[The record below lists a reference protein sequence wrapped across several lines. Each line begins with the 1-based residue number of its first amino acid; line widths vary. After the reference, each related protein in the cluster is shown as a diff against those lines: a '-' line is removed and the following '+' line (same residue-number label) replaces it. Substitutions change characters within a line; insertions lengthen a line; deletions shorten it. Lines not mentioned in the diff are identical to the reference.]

1 MNLINKLSDFIGKKE
16 VKDTLQVYID
26 ACNKLNKP
34 LDHCLLYG
42 LPGTGKTT
50 LAKIIA
56 NELNTKIKITQG
68 SMVQKPI
75 DVINLLLSL
84 NQNEILFIDEIHAV
98 NKQCFELFYSAMEEG
113 YVDIAIGKDFNS
125 KMARIKLPVFTL
137 IAATTN
143 LGKIPQPLEDR
154 FGIFIN
160 MSEYSKTEISDIIKF
175 YGNKLGVIF
184 SNDDLL
190 TLEGVN
196 RDKHKVKLLLKT
208 LTRNE
213 STTVTNS
220 TLRKDIKEIDNEDI
234 DIDTVASYLN
244 AFDKLFLLDNDEPFS
259 TNIRSSIRVKQSE
272 KRHFAD
278 PSISCA
284 LLNLT
289 QEKLISDLETF
300 GFLFEAMVERDLK
313 IYANFTI
320 ILCSV

>member
-175 YGNKLGVIF
+175 YGNKLGVVF
-184 SNDDLL
+184 SDDDLL
-190 TLEGVN
+190 TLIYASKGIPRIAYKLVRRALDFRLNNKDIQMSEILSKLGIIYEGI
-196 RDKHKVKLLLKT
+196 DKNDYSYLKLLQNHPTPIGLKT
-208 LTRNE
+208 ISQTINIDEETIQYKIEPYLLKNEYIIKTSKGRKLTNKGNE
-213 STTVTNS
+213 
-220 TLRKDIKEIDNEDI
+220 LIIKINQ
-234 DIDTVASYLN
+234 
-244 AFDKLFLLDNDEPFS
+244 LFL
-259 TNIRSSIRVKQSE
+259 K
-272 KRHFAD
+272 
-278 PSISCA
+278 
-284 LLNLT
+284 
-289 QEKLISDLETF
+289 
-300 GFLFEAMVERDLK
+300 
-313 IYANFTI
+313 
-320 ILCSV
+320 

>member
-125 KMARIKLPVFTL
+125 KMARIKLPGFTL

-143 LGKIPQPLEDR
+143 LGKIPQHLEDR

-175 YGNKLGVIF
+175 YGNKLGVIL
-184 SNDDLL
+184 SDDDLL
-190 TLEGVN
+190 TLIYASKGIPRIAYKLVRRALDFRLNNKDIQMSEILSKLGIIYEGI
-196 RDKHKVKLLLKT
+196 DKNDYSYLKLLQNHSTPIGLKT
-208 LTRNE
+208 ISQTINIDEETIQYKIEPYLLKNEYIIKTSKGRKLTNKGNE
-213 STTVTNS
+213 
-220 TLRKDIKEIDNEDI
+220 LIIKINQ
-234 DIDTVASYLN
+234 
-244 AFDKLFLLDNDEPFS
+244 LFL
-259 TNIRSSIRVKQSE
+259 K
-272 KRHFAD
+272 
-278 PSISCA
+278 
-284 LLNLT
+284 
-289 QEKLISDLETF
+289 
-300 GFLFEAMVERDLK
+300 
-313 IYANFTI
+313 
-320 ILCSV
+320 

>member
-26 ACNKLNKP
+26 ACNKLKKP

-68 SMVQKPI
+68 SMIQRPI

-190 TLEGVN
+190 TLIYASKGIPRIAYKLVRRTLDFRLNNKDIQMSEILSKLGIIYEGI
-196 RDKHKVKLLLKT
+196 DKNDYSYLKLLQNHPTPIGLKT
-208 LTRNE
+208 ISQTINIDEETIQYKIEPYLLKNEYIIKTSKGRKLTNKGNE
-213 STTVTNS
+213 
-220 TLRKDIKEIDNEDI
+220 LIIKINQ
-234 DIDTVASYLN
+234 
-244 AFDKLFLLDNDEPFS
+244 LFL
-259 TNIRSSIRVKQSE
+259 K
-272 KRHFAD
+272 
-278 PSISCA
+278 
-284 LLNLT
+284 
-289 QEKLISDLETF
+289 
-300 GFLFEAMVERDLK
+300 
-313 IYANFTI
+313 
-320 ILCSV
+320 

>member
-184 SNDDLL
+184 SDDDLL
-190 TLEGVN
+190 TLIYASKGIPRIAYKLVRRALDFRLNNKDIQMSEILSKLGIIYEGI
-196 RDKHKVKLLLKT
+196 DKNDYSYLKLLQNHSTPIGLKT
-208 LTRNE
+208 ISQTINIDEETIQYKIEPYLLKNKYIIKTSKRRKLTNKGNE
-213 STTVTNS
+213 
-220 TLRKDIKEIDNEDI
+220 LIIKINQ
-234 DIDTVASYLN
+234 
-244 AFDKLFLLDNDEPFS
+244 LFL
-259 TNIRSSIRVKQSE
+259 K
-272 KRHFAD
+272 
-278 PSISCA
+278 
-284 LLNLT
+284 
-289 QEKLISDLETF
+289 
-300 GFLFEAMVERDLK
+300 
-313 IYANFTI
+313 
-320 ILCSV
+320 

>member
-190 TLEGVN
+190 TLIYASKGIPRIAYKLVRRALDFRLNNKDIQMSEILSKLGIIYEGI
-196 RDKHKVKLLLKT
+196 DKNDYSYLKLLQNHPTPIGLKT
-208 LTRNE
+208 ISQTINIDEETIQYKIEPYLLKNEYIIKTSKGRKLTNKGNE
-213 STTVTNS
+213 LIMKINQ
-220 TLRKDIKEIDNEDI
+220 
-234 DIDTVASYLN
+234 
-244 AFDKLFLLDNDEPFS
+244 LFL
-259 TNIRSSIRVKQSE
+259 K
-272 KRHFAD
+272 
-278 PSISCA
+278 
-284 LLNLT
+284 
-289 QEKLISDLETF
+289 
-300 GFLFEAMVERDLK
+300 
-313 IYANFTI
+313 
-320 ILCSV
+320 

>member
-184 SNDDLL
+184 SDEDLL
-190 TLEGVN
+190 TLIYASKGIPRIAYKLVRRALDFRLNNKDIQMSEILSKLGIIYEGI
-196 RDKHKVKLLLKT
+196 DKNDYSYLKLLQNHSTPIGLKT
-208 LTRNE
+208 ISQTINIDEETIQYKIEPYLLKNEYIIKTSKGRKLTNKGNE
-213 STTVTNS
+213 
-220 TLRKDIKEIDNEDI
+220 LIIKINQ
-234 DIDTVASYLN
+234 
-244 AFDKLFLLDNDEPFS
+244 LFL
-259 TNIRSSIRVKQSE
+259 K
-272 KRHFAD
+272 
-278 PSISCA
+278 
-284 LLNLT
+284 
-289 QEKLISDLETF
+289 
-300 GFLFEAMVERDLK
+300 
-313 IYANFTI
+313 
-320 ILCSV
+320 

>member
-125 KMARIKLPVFTL
+125 KMARIKLPIFTL

-184 SNDDLL
+184 SDDDLL
-190 TLEGVN
+190 TLIYASKGIPRIAYKLVRRALDFRLNNKDIQMSEILSKLGIIYEGI
-196 RDKHKVKLLLKT
+196 DKNDYSYLKLLQNHSTPIGLKT
-208 LTRNE
+208 ISQTINIDEETIQYKIEPYLLKNEYIIKTSKGRKLTNKGNE
-213 STTVTNS
+213 
-220 TLRKDIKEIDNEDI
+220 LIIKINE
-234 DIDTVASYLN
+234 
-244 AFDKLFLLDNDEPFS
+244 LFL
-259 TNIRSSIRVKQSE
+259 K
-272 KRHFAD
+272 
-278 PSISCA
+278 
-284 LLNLT
+284 
-289 QEKLISDLETF
+289 
-300 GFLFEAMVERDLK
+300 
-313 IYANFTI
+313 
-320 ILCSV
+320 

>member
-143 LGKIPQPLEDR
+143 LGKIPQPIEDR

-184 SNDDLL
+184 SDDDLL
-190 TLEGVN
+190 TLIYASKGIPRIAYKLVRRALDFRLNNKDIQMSEILSKLGIIYEGI
-196 RDKHKVKLLLKT
+196 DKNDYSYLKLLQNHSTPIGLKT
-208 LTRNE
+208 ISQTINIDEETIQYKIEPYLLKNEYIIKTSKGRKLTNKGNE
-213 STTVTNS
+213 
-220 TLRKDIKEIDNEDI
+220 LIIKINQ
-234 DIDTVASYLN
+234 
-244 AFDKLFLLDNDEPFS
+244 LFL
-259 TNIRSSIRVKQSE
+259 K
-272 KRHFAD
+272 
-278 PSISCA
+278 
-284 LLNLT
+284 
-289 QEKLISDLETF
+289 
-300 GFLFEAMVERDLK
+300 
-313 IYANFTI
+313 
-320 ILCSV
+320 